1 MSPAPVSTRPDVEEP
16 SVAGVRVRPVWPMV
30 LYVLLV
36 ASAALALYAQRFPV
50 SAELARVAPWIFLAF
65 AVGFAGY
72 RFALVAARRYSP
84 FKAFFQ
90 VFTAALFF
98 MLLLLPGLQ
107 GPAAVGGTDGAGG
120 ASGLAVALASAD
132 AEKRALAAE
141 VAGFRKDASVAAAL
155 VRLLGDTSPA
165 VREAA
170 HGALVRLNDGVDL
183 GPADDAAARAAW
195 GERFK

>member
-1 MSPAPVSTRPDVEEP
+1 MSPAPVSTPPEVDEP

-50 SAELARVAPWIFLAF
+50 SGEWARLAPWMFLAF

-98 MLLLLPGLQ
+98 MLLLWPGLST
-107 GPAAVGGTDGAGG
+107 PVADRAGG
-120 ASGLAVALASAD
+120 ASGLAAALASPD

-141 VAGFRKDASVAAAL
+141 VAGYRREFAVAPAL
-155 VRLLGDTSPA
+155 VKLLSDSAPA
-165 VREAA
+165 VRTAA
-170 HGALVRLNDGVDL
+170 HDALVRLNDGVDL
-183 GPADDAAARAAW
+183 GSADDAEARAAW

>member
-1 MSPAPVSTRPDVEEP
+1 MNPSPVPSPESHEP
-16 SVAGVRVRPVWPMV
+16 SVAGVRVRPVWPMI

-36 ASAALALYAQRFPV
+36 ASAALALYAQRAPV
-50 SAELARVAPWIFLAF
+50 APGLSRVAPWIFLAF

-98 MLLLLPGLQ
+98 MLLLWPGLTTRPPAGSPGT
-107 GPAAVGGTDGAGG
+107 GPLAAALS
-120 ASGLAVALASAD
+120 SGD

-141 VAGFRKDASVAAAL
+141 LAGFRRDVSAAPAL
-155 VRLLGDTSPA
+155 VALLRDPA
-165 VREAA
+165 APVRAAA

-183 GPADDAAARAAW
+183 GGPDDEAARAAW
-195 GERFK
+195 GERFR

>member
-1 MSPAPVSTRPDVEEP
+1 MSPTPVTTPPSVEEP
-16 SVAGVRVRPVWPMV
+16 SVAGVRVRPAWPMV
-30 LYVLLV
+30 LYALLV
-36 ASAALALYAQRFPV
+36 ASAALALYAQRAPV
-50 SAELARVAPWIFLAF
+50 APGLSKVAPWIFLAF

-98 MLLLLPGLQ
+98 MLLLWPGLN
-107 GPAAVGGTDGAGG
+107 GKPGEVAAPST
-120 ASGLAVALASAD
+120 LASALSSPD

-141 VAGFRKDASVAAAL
+141 VAGYRREAAAGPAL
-155 VRLLGDTSPA
+155 VKLLEDAAPE
-165 VREAA
+165 VRAAA
-170 HGALVRLNDGVDL
+170 HGALVKLNGGTDL

-195 GERFK
+195 QERFR

>member
-1 MSPAPVSTRPDVEEP
+1 MSPAPVSSPPEVEEP
-16 SVAGVRVRPVWPMV
+16 SVAGLRVRPVWPMV

-36 ASAALALYAQRFPV
+36 SSAALALYTQRRPV
-50 SAELARVAPWIFLAF
+50 TPELDLLAPWIFLAF

-98 MLLLLPGLQ
+98 MLLLWPGLAR
-107 GPAAVGGTDGAGG
+107 PPGAPGVT
-120 ASGLAVALASAD
+120 APSGLLSALASGD

-141 VAGFRKDASVAAAL
+141 VAGHRRDVAVAPAL
-155 VRLLGDTSPA
+155 VRLLTDDAPA
-165 VREAA
+165 VRNAA
-170 HGALVRLNDGVDL
+170 HAALVQLNDGVDL
-183 GPADDAAARAAW
+183 GAADDPAARAAW
-195 GERFK
+195 TERFK